1 VRILA
6 ARYSLAIILALVFY
20 FLLPFG
26 IEYRQA
32 LTILALSPMSSA
44 APAFTGNLGSDV
56 GLASAVNSISVVIS
70 TVLITGTLMMIL

>member
-1 VRILA
+1 
-6 ARYSLAIILALVFY
+6 
-20 FLLPFG
+20 
-26 IEYRQA
+26 
-32 LTILALSPMSSA
+32 MSSA